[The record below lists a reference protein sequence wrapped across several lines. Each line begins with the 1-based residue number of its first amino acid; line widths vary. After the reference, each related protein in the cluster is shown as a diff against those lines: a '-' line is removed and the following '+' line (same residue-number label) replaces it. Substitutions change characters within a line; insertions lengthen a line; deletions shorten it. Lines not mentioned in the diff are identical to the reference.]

1 MIYVLPNILPD
12 TLVEKI
18 RQLAADAEFVDGMRT
33 AGIGV
38 AHSKRNEEISTDSD
52 VVQEINQE
60 VKAGLARNNDFQIVT
75 IPRQLSNFLV
85 SRYTPG
91 MTYGDHTDNAI
102 LGGRMRSDM
111 SMTIFLNDPK
121 EYDGGELVMNTD
133 IRPERYKLPPGHAV
147 IYPTYFL
154 HRVAPVTRGTRL
166 AVVGWIQSM
175 VRDPFQRQ
183 ILIDLALS
191 LNYFLQNTKEKFAHP
206 EYIRLDKVYNNLKR
220 QWVEM

>member
-12 TLVEKI
+12 ALIGKI
-18 RQLAADAEFVDGMRT
+18 RKLAEDAEFVDGMRT

-38 AHSKRNEEISTDSD
+38 AHSKRNEEMSTDSD
-52 VVQEINQE
+52 VVREINQE
-60 VKAGLARNNDFQIVT
+60 VKAGLARNNDFQIIT

-121 EYDGGELVMNTD
+121 DYDGGELVMNTD

-175 VRDPFQRQ
+175 VRDPFRRQ

-191 LNYFLQNTKEKFAHP
+191 LNFFLQHTQEKFAHP
-206 EYIRLDKVYNNLKR
+206 EYVRLDKVYNNLKR

>member
-1 MIYVLPNILPD
+1 
-12 TLVEKI
+12 
-18 RQLAADAEFVDGMRT
+18 
-33 AGIGV
+33 
-38 AHSKRNEEISTDSD
+38 
-52 VVQEINQE
+52 
-60 VKAGLARNNDFQIVT
+60 
-75 IPRQLSNFLV
+75 
-85 SRYTPG
+85 
-91 MTYGDHTDNAI
+91 
-102 LGGRMRSDM
+102 MRSDM

>member
-1 MIYVLPNILPD
+1 MIYVLPNILPEG
-12 TLVEKI
+12 LIGKI
-18 RQLAADAEFVDGMRT
+18 RKLAEDAEFVDGMRT

-38 AHSKRNEEISTDSD
+38 AHSNRTEEMSADSD
-52 VVQEINQE
+52 VVREINQE
-60 VKAGLARNNDFQIVT
+60 VKAGLARNNDFQIIT

-121 EYDGGELVMNTD
+121 DYDGGELVMNTD

-175 VRDPFQRQ
+175 VRDPFRRQ

-191 LNYFLQNTKEKFAHP
+191 LNFFLQHTQEKFAHP
-206 EYIRLDKVYNNLKR
+206 EYVRLDKVYNNLKR